1 MYCHTIK
8 SCGSRHGLGVTDLEN
23 HGMHH
28 AFNSFTT
35 MDRFCEKFFWQS
47 PSYDALNRLL
57 SSVSVPMT
65 SGYPTSSSNRENFTY
80 DKQGNIKTLTRQSGT
95 TSVDNLVMT
104 YSGNQVK
111 SITDASGSQG
121 LYNVKE
127 YQNKANTTNE
137 MSYDKNG
144 NMTKDLDRDIVTIR
158 YNILN
163 LPDTIQFKYGNQII
177 NRYAADGSKLYS
189 NEYYKSKS

>member
-1 MYCHTIK
+1 MGVIACYNGNI
-8 SCGSRHGLGVTDLEN
+8 SCATYNYNGTYRTYDY
-23 HGMHH
+23 
-28 AFNSFTT
+28 
-35 MDRFCEKFFWQS
+35 
-47 PSYDALNRLL
+47 SYDALNRLL